1 MKHKTIVGLLTAA
14 IVAFLSTGQVFADM
28 PQETPAEEQ
37 QYIMVAD
44 NEAAYE
50 EAVEEIGDNITVET
64 PVLSE
69 NNVIVAELDE
79 KEVKEFEQNDNI
91 LIEEDFVLTANALE
105 NDGLELSEE
114 DVRRMKEERI
124 AKKEAKEEASEI
136 SEPKYDW
143 NIQAV
148 NAEGVSGEETQK

>member
-1 MKHKTIVGLLTAA
+1 MKHKKIVGLLTAA
-14 IVAFLSTGQVFADM
+14 IVAFLPTGQVFADM

-124 AKKEAKEEASEI
+124 AKKKQKKKRQ
-136 SEPKYDW
+136 KYQSLSM
-143 NIQAV
+143 IGIYRQ
-148 NAEGVSGEETQK
+148 

>member
-1 MKHKTIVGLLTAA
+1 MKHKKIVGLLTAA
-14 IVAFLSTGQVFADM
+14 IVAFLPTGQVFADM

-105 NDGLELSEE
+105 NDGLEL
-114 DVRRMKEERI
+114 
-124 AKKEAKEEASEI
+124 
-136 SEPKYDW
+136 
-143 NIQAV
+143 
-148 NAEGVSGEETQK
+148 